1 MIETDNIYN
10 MDCLEGM
17 SLMAD
22 GSVDA
27 VIADLPYG
35 VLNRRNKSAQWDQ
48 KIPLEP
54 LWEQYLRITKPGSPI
69 ILFGQG
75 LFSARLMLSQPRLW
89 RYNLVWQKDRVTG
102 HLNAKR
108 MQLRQHEDILVFYE
122 RQPIYHPQMTPC
134 PPERRNHGRRKTEGF
149 TNRCYGTM
157 KLSPVRIAD
166 DKYPTSVIFVPK
178 EHRTGAF
185 YHPTQKPVA
194 LVEYL
199 IRTYTDEG
207 GVVLDNCMGS
217 GTTAVAAIR
226 TGRHYIGFEVDP
238 AYCEIAERRIR
249 EELERGNGAKQ
260 GKKETGSESNPI
272 ACP

>member
-1 MIETDNIYN
+1 MIETDHIYR

-17 SLMAD
+17 KQIAD
-22 GSVDA
+22 NSIDA
-27 VIADLPYG
+27 VIADMPYG
-35 VLNRRNKSAQWDQ
+35 ALNRSNRAAAWDNT
-48 KIPLEP
+48 IPLDS
-54 LWEQYLRITKPGSPI
+54 LWEQYHRITKPDSPV

-75 LFSARLMLSQPRLW
+75 LFSARLMLSQPKLW

-108 MQLRQHEDILVFYE
+108 MPLRQHEDILVFYK
-122 RQPIYHPQMTPC
+122 RQPVYHPQMTPC
-134 PPERRNHGRRKTEGF
+134 PSERRNHGRRKTEGF
-149 TNRCYGTM
+149 TNRCYGAM

-166 DKYPTSVIFVPK
+166 DKYPTSVIFMPK
-178 EHRTGAF
+178 EHRRGTF

-194 LVEYL
+194 LMEYL

-207 GVVLDNCMGS
+207 DIVLDNCIGS

-226 TGRHYIGFEVDP
+226 TGRHYIGFETEK

-249 EELERGNGAKQ
+249 EETARKNEAK
-260 GKKETGSESNPI
+260 
-272 ACP
+272 

>member
-1 MIETDNIYN
+1 MIETDHIYL
-10 MDCLEGM
+10 MDCMEGM
-17 SLMAD
+17 KQMAD

-35 VLNRRNKSAQWDQ
+35 VLNRSNPPANWDRQ
-48 KIPLEP
+48 IPFAA
-54 LWEQYLRITKPGSPI
+54 LWEQYRRITKPDSPI

-75 LFSARLMLSQPRLW
+75 LFSAWLMLSQPRLW

-108 MQLRQHEDILVFYE
+108 MPLRQHEDILVFYKK
-122 RQPIYHPQMTPC
+122 QPAYHPQMTPC

-166 DKYPTSVIFVPK
+166 DKYPTSVIFMPK
-178 EHRTGAF
+178 EHKKGAF

-194 LVEYL
+194 LMEYL

-207 GVVLDNCMGS
+207 DVVLDNCIGS

-226 TGRHYIGFEVDP
+226 TGRHYIGFEIEQ

-249 EELERGNGAKQ
+249 EELERRDRTEEKK
-260 GKKETGSESNPI
+260 GKTD
-272 ACP
+272 

>member
-35 VLNRRNKSAQWDQ
+35 MLNRSNPSANWDKQ
-48 KIPLEP
+48 IPLEL
-54 LWEQYLRITKPGSPI
+54 LWKHYLRITKPQSPI

-75 LFSARLMLSQPRLW
+75 LFSAKLMLSQPRMW

-102 HLNAKR
+102 HLNANR
-108 MQLRQHEDILVFYE
+108 MPLRQHEDILVFYKK
-122 RQPIYHPQMTPC
+122 QPVYHPQMTPC
-134 PPERRNHGRRKTEGF
+134 LPEQRNHGRRKTEGF

-157 KLSPVRIAD
+157 RLSPVRMAD
-166 DKYPTSVIFVPK
+166 DKYPTSVVCIPK
-178 EHRTGAF
+178 EHKRGAF
-185 YHPTQKPVA
+185 YYPTQKPVA

-207 GVVLDNCMGS
+207 DIVLDNCIGS

-226 TGRHYIGFEVDP
+226 TGRHYIGFEIEQ

-249 EELERGNGAKQ
+249 EELEG
-260 GKKETGSESNPI
+260 GSE
-272 ACP
+272 AK

>member
-27 VIADLPYG
+27 VIADLLYG
-35 VLNRRNKSAQWDQ
+35 MLNRSNPSANWDRQ
-48 KIPLEP
+48 IPLEL
-54 LWEQYLRITKPGSPI
+54 LWKHYLRITKPQSPI

-75 LFSARLMLSQPRLW
+75 LFSAKLMLSQPRMW

-102 HLNAKR
+102 HLNANR
-108 MQLRQHEDILVFYE
+108 MPLRQHEDILVFYKK
-122 RQPIYHPQMTPC
+122 QPVYHPQMTPC
-134 PPERRNHGRRKTEGF
+134 LPEQRNHGRRKTEGF

-157 KLSPVRIAD
+157 RLSPVRMAD
-166 DKYPTSVIFVPK
+166 DKYPTSVVCIPK
-178 EHRTGAF
+178 EHKRGAF

-207 GVVLDNCMGS
+207 DIVLDNCIGS

-226 TGRHYIGFEVDP
+226 TGRHYIGFEIEQ

-249 EELERGNGAKQ
+249 EELEG
-260 GKKETGSESNPI
+260 GSE
-272 ACP
+272 AK

>member
-1 MIETDNIYN
+1 MIETDKIYP

-17 SLMAD
+17 SRMAA

-35 VLNRRNKSAQWDQ
+35 VLNRSNKSARWDN

-54 LWEQYLRITKPGSPI
+54 LWEQYRRITKPDSPI

-108 MQLRQHEDILVFYE
+108 MPLRQHEDILVFYK
-122 RQPIYHPQMTPC
+122 RQPVYHPQMIPC

-157 KLSPVRIAD
+157 KLSPVRMAD
-166 DKYPTSVIFVPK
+166 DKYPTSVIFMPK
-178 EHRTGAF
+178 EHKRGSF

-194 LVEYL
+194 LMEYL

-207 GVVLDNCMGS
+207 DVILDSCIGS

-226 TGRHYIGFEVDP
+226 TGRHYIGFETEQ

-249 EELERGNGAKQ
+249 EELERGEIRE
-260 GKKETGSESNPI
+260 KEISKSINQ
-272 ACP
+272 

>member
-1 MIETDNIYN
+1 MIETDRIYP

-17 SLMAD
+17 SRMAA

-48 KIPLEP
+48 KIPLG
-54 LWEQYLRITKPGSPI
+54 EQYRRITKPGSPI

-108 MQLRQHEDILVFYE
+108 MPLRQHEDILVFYE

-166 DKYPTSVIFVPK
+166 DKYPTSVIFMPK

-199 IRTYTDEG
+199 IRTYTDKG

-260 GKKETGSESNPI
+260 GEKETKSESNPI